1 MTTVAEV
8 LHGLGYTAT
17 EEEVALSLQELLL
30 PAQDSAGVDL
40 SAADDAF
47 LQRFSGVQAATPESL
62 AALDARSAAR
72 AAAERAGA
80 MSRTEVAALLGVD
93 VTRVSH
99 QSAAG
104 DLYSYKLGRRR
115 PSYPDWQFSGQS
127 GLPHLREVMAALPAG
142 THPVTVRAFMTTRD
156 SALRHEDVFVSP
168 RDWLLGGG
176 DVTAVLGL
184 AGTLG
189 EQM

>member
-1 MTTVAEV
+1 MTTVADV
-8 LHGLGYTAT
+8 LRGLGYTAT
-17 EEEVALSLQELLL
+17 EEEVALSLQEMLL

-40 SAADDAF
+40 TEADDAF

-80 MSRTEVAALLGVD
+80 LSRTAVAELLGVD

-99 QSAAG
+99 QTAAG
-104 DLYSYKLGRRR
+104 DLYSYKLGRGR
-115 PSYPDWQFSGQS
+115 PAYPDWQFSGQN
-127 GLPHLREVMAALPAG
+127 GLPHLREVLAALPAG
-142 THPVTVRAFMTTRD
+142 THPVTVRAFMTNWD
-156 SALRHEDVFVSP
+156 SSLRREGVFVSP
-168 RDWLLGGG
+168 RVWLLGGG
-176 DVTAVLGL
+176 DVTAVVEL